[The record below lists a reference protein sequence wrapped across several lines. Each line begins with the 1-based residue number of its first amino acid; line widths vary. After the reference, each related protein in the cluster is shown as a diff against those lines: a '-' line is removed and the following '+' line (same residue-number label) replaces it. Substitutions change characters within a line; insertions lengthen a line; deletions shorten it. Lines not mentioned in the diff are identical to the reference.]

1 MRRWQHI
8 IPSGAIAALGLW
20 VCYVSFTQKPTQ
32 AFLFPR
38 LISSVFVIL
47 ALWTFG
53 RALLG
58 LSRAGTG
65 IGRTMFLNILPG
77 LLVAAVYI
85 FWAAEALGFYS
96 GSALAFFTLLSL
108 YDPASHGEVKSW
120 VRRIVITAGF
130 ILVMY
135 LLFAK
140 LLSVFTPRGLFF

>member
-1 MRRWQHI
+1 MRQWQHV
-8 IPSGAIAALGLW
+8 IPSGAIATLGLW
-20 VCYVSFTQKPTQ
+20 VCYVSFTQQPAQ

-38 LISSVFVIL
+38 LISSVFVVL

-53 RALLG
+53 RAVMG

-77 LLVAAVYI
+77 LVVASVYI
-85 FWAAEALGFYS
+85 FWAAETLGFYS
-96 GSALAFFTLLSL
+96 GSALAFFALLSL
-108 YDPASHGEVKSW
+108 YDPAPHRDIKSW
-120 VRRIVITAGF
+120 MRRAVITSGF

>member
-1 MRRWQHI
+1 MRQWQHV

-20 VCYVSFTQKPTQ
+20 VCYVSFTQQPAQ

-38 LISSVFVIL
+38 LISSVFVVL

-53 RALLG
+53 RVVMG

-77 LLVAAVYI
+77 LVVASVYI
-85 FWAAEALGFYS
+85 FWAAETLGFYS
-96 GSALAFFTLLSL
+96 GSALAFFALLSL
-108 YDPASHGEVKSW
+108 YDPAPHRDIKSW
-120 VRRIVITAGF
+120 MRRAVITSGF